1 MKDFKKFS
9 YVLAGLAETYE
20 RELSQSLTELY
31 WNVLKRY
38 SDNEFEAGVER
49 MLKDRTLQKFP
60 KPAEII
66 KYIEGNGLT
75 PEERAEIAWQ
85 LVVKAMSEIGSAQ
98 SVIFEDKTVMGVIEA
113 IGGWSD
119 LCIVETDQLVWK
131 QKEFVKLYCI
141 DKKAGI
147 DRGVDKLVG
156 RYETI
161 NSTRNFKVEPPYF
174 IGENGKQIKQL
185 GAKNE
190 KDNMVCTG

>member
-98 SVIFEDKTVMGVIEA
+98 SVIFEDKTIMGVIEA
-113 IGGWSD
+113 IGGWPD

-161 NSTRNFKVEPPYF
+161 NSMRNFKVESPYF

-185 GAKNE
+185 VSVTNQSQ
-190 KDNMVCTG
+190 TIRS